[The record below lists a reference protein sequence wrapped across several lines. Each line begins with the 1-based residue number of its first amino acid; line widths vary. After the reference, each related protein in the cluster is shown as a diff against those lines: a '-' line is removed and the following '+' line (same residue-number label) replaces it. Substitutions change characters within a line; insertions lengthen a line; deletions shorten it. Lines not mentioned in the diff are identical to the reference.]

1 MVLKMGGGMNAKKS
15 YLYHFTI
22 FIIVF
27 LILTPSFPQNKK
39 GGAISITGVI
49 ESISRNYKSIV
60 VDNRNV
66 SISSDTKIFDEKGHT
81 LKINHLKPDLFV
93 AVEGIINPE
102 GFIAKKIVV
111 KKPKGE

>member
-1 MVLKMGGGMNAKKS
+1 MGGGMNAKKS